1 MSDSHKYYYMRLK
14 DDYFASEEQLTL
26 ETLPDGYL
34 YSNIL
39 LKLYLLSLKSNG
51 RLMVNNC
58 IPYSAEMIARATG
71 HQVSVVSQ
79 ALMAF
84 EKLGLIEVLDN
95 GAIYMLALQGFI
107 GASSSEAD
115 RKRIQDQ
122 HIRAEKK
129 SLALGGEISG
139 EISEKSPPEIRE
151 ESIESRA
158 KSLEPIVYSSKTKKD
173 LPPTQPSVV
182 CPPKGG
188 TRKFVKPSLDEV
200 RDLCEER
207 GYASDPEAFYN
218 WHEANGWKTGKN
230 SMQDWKAALAYWES
244 NEKKKAKP
252 AFQPKSITRGDMNYL
267 QHDYSS
273 VDYDSL
279 KGDKKNSQLEE
290 LMETLDREERERNV
304 HP

>member
-1 MSDSHKYYYMRLK
+1 MADSHKYYYMRLK
-14 DDYFASEEQLTL
+14 DDYFAAEEQLTL
-26 ETLPDGYL
+26 ESLPDGYL

-58 IPYSAEMIARATG
+58 IPYSAEMIAKATG

-95 GAIYMLALQGFI
+95 GAIYMLALQGFV
-107 GASSSEAD
+107 GSSSTDAD
-115 RKRIQDQ
+115 RKRLQDQ
-122 HIRAEKK
+122 QMRAEKK

-139 EISEKSPPEIRE
+139 EISEKSPPEIRDK
-151 ESIESRA
+151 SIEFRSQRSESRDQ
-158 KSLEPIVYSSKTKKD
+158 SSEKKIY
-173 LPPTQPSVV
+173 PPTQPSVV

-200 RDLCEER
+200 RSLCEER
-207 GYASDPEAFYN
+207 GYTLDPQSFLDHYDS
-218 WHEANGWKTGKN
+218 NGWRVGKN
-230 SMQDWKAALAYWES
+230 PMKDWKASLANWQR
-244 NEKKKAKP
+244 NEKESPRAV
-252 AFQPKSITRGDMNYL
+252 QPRSVTRGDMNYL

-273 VDYDSL
+273 VDYDSF
-279 KGDKKNSQLEE
+279 KGENKHSQLEE
-290 LMETLDREERERNV
+290 LMEALDREEAGT
-304 HP
+304 